1 MSEDAL
7 AFPIRFRG
15 YDRDAVDWELH
26 ELRVALDY
34 AQAERDRAVARALAV
49 EGGDRTGVPAS
60 ATVQWLIETAEE
72 DARRIRDEAA
82 QSASECTGRA
92 EELLR
97 HRVELIDQAQR
108 EADACRAKA
117 AEEARGLVRD
127 ALEKADTLVRGLRE
141 SEAALRR
148 LFDSGALAT
157 MPPPR
162 GPIDEWAAP
171 SPSPMPSPM
180 PMPMPSPVPH
190 RVEPHT
196 GPITGIVPQL
206 PVVQNTGEV
215 GPKVVAPHQTPE
227 TAS

>member
-34 AQAERDRAVARALAV
+34 AQAERDRAVARALAF
-49 EGGDRTGVPAS
+49 EGNDRGGPPAS
-60 ATVQWLIETAEE
+60 ATVRWLIDTAEE
-72 DARRIRDEAA
+72 DARRIRDEATLTA
-82 QSASECTGRA
+82 NECTERA

-108 EADACRAKA
+108 EADACRAHA
-117 AEEARGLVRD
+117 AEEARGLIRD
-127 ALEKADTLVRGLRE
+127 ALEKADTLLSGLRE

-148 LFDSGALAT
+148 LFESGALAH

-162 GPIDEWAAP
+162 GPADDHKPATVQPAP
-171 SPSPMPSPM
+171 APREIPSQAS
-180 PMPMPSPVPH
+180 SSQ
-190 RVEPHT
+190 HT
-196 GPITGIVPQL
+196 GPISVFGQHTSPE
-206 PVVQNTGEV
+206 N
-215 GPKVVAPHQTPE
+215 VAPQE
-227 TAS
+227 TSGNAS

>member
-108 EADACRAKA
+108 EADTCRAQA

-148 LFDSGALAT
+148 LFDSGALTT

-171 SPSPMPSPM
+171 SPMPS
-180 PMPMPSPVPH
+180 PSPVPH

-196 GPITGIVPQL
+196 GPITGLVPQL
-206 PVVQNTGEV
+206 PMIQNTGEM
-215 GPKVVAPHQTPE
+215 GPKVVAPHQAPE

>member
-1 MSEDAL
+1 LSEDAL

-15 YDRDAVDWELH
+15 YDRNAVDWELH

-49 EGGDRTGVPAS
+49 EGSDRTGVPAS

-72 DARRIRDEAA
+72 DARRIREEAA

-117 AEEARGLVRD
+117 AEDARDLVRD
-127 ALEKADTLVRGLRE
+127 ALDKAETLLGGLRE

-148 LFDSGALAT
+148 LFDSGALAH

-162 GPIDEWAAP
+162 GPIDDRIVP
-171 SPSPMPSPM
+171 SPA
-180 PMPMPSPVPH
+180 PH
-190 RVEPHT
+190 RFDPQRIDPHDDDPHT
-196 GPITGIVPQL
+196 GPIGGLLPQL
-206 PVVQNTGEV
+206 PVVHNAGEM
-215 GPKVVAPHQTPE
+215 GPKVVAPQSPE
-227 TAS
+227 NAS